1 MSVAVKLEIFEGP
14 LDLLLHLIRKN
25 EVDIQDIPVALIT
38 KQYLE
43 YLDMMRE
50 MNIGVAGEFLVMA
63 ATLTQIKS
71 KMLLPSF
78 DKSDLEGD
86 EDDPRVDLVA
96 QLKEHLRIKAAAQ
109 ELDRRPRVG
118 RDVFQRDSGKAEVE
132 QAAAQDQQGI
142 EIQAGIFDLVSAFR
156 RLMQNRNQNLEL
168 ALPTDN
174 ISLEDR
180 MSQLLEMLKLRR
192 SLTFE
197 EFFSGMKTRSE
208 LVVTFLALLELTRL
222 GLMKV
227 FQSRLEP
234 AGGAAAWGTLRMV
247 YTPEGAMEPEGD
259 AGAVGG
265 ADAEGAAP

>member
-38 KQYLE
+38 RQYLD
-43 YLDMMRE
+43 YLDLLHE

-78 DKSDLEGD
+78 DKSDLGE
-86 EDDPRVDLVA
+86 EEEDPRIDLVA
-96 QLKEHLRIKAAAQ
+96 QLKEHMRIKTAAQ

-118 RDVFQRDSGKAEVE
+118 RDIFQRESGREEVE
-132 QAAAQDQQGI
+132 QAVAEGKDGV
-142 EIQAGIFDLVSAFR
+142 EIQAGVFDLVTAFR
-156 RLMQNRNQNLEL
+156 RLIRYRNENLEL

-180 MSQLLEMLKLRR
+180 MSQVLEMLKQRR
-192 SLTFE
+192 NISFD
-197 EFFSGMKTRSE
+197 EFFSGVRTRPD
-208 LVVTFLALLELTRL
+208 LVVTFLALLELIRL
-222 GLMKV
+222 GLMKA

-234 AGGAAAWGTLRMV
+234 AGEDPAWGTLRLV
-247 YTPEGAMEPEGD
+247 YTPEGAMEPE
-259 AGAVGG
+259 
-265 ADAEGAAP
+265 EAAS